1 MIRVSLH
8 APLGQWFE
16 GAPRT
21 VRDGRPLHET
31 DHLLQDLHERI
42 SNAGSSTTTSFKC
55 GFRSTHQPVTTPLL
69 EK

>member
-1 MIRVSLH
+1 MLRSVSGSKALRVR
-8 APLGQWFE
+8 FE
-16 GAPRT
+16 MG
-21 VRDGRPLHET
+21 VRCMKRIT
-31 DHLLQDLHERI
+31 FLQDLHERI